1 MRLQIR
7 DNIAMGNPRRARDN
21 AAIEEAARLGGA
33 SELIA
38 RLSDGLDT
46 YLERPV
52 RNQYS
57 GLPEE
62 MKKLFGRKV
71 IDGPLGYSN
80 DIAKQELSGG
90 QMQRLAVAR
99 TFMRSSTMEE
109 EVGLLLFDEP
119 SASLDPTAEHGTIN
133 VRHLCLVSEPFFSRS
148 LLTSSKVAR

>member
-1 MRLQIR
+1 
-7 DNIAMGNPRRARDN
+7 MGNPQRARDD

-38 RLSDGLDT
+38 RLPEGLDT

-52 RNQYS
+52 RDQYV
-57 GLPEE
+57 GLPKE
-62 MKKLFGRKV
+62 KRKLFNEKV
-71 IDGPLGYSN
+71 VGVLDGYT
-80 DIAKQELSGG
+80 AETTKQELSGG

-99 TFMRSSTMEE
+99 TFMRSSTMEQ

-133 VRHLCLVSEPFFSRS
+133 VRHLRLVSEPFFSRS

>member
-1 MRLQIR
+1 
-7 DNIAMGNPRRARDN
+7 MGNPRRAHDN

-52 RNQYS
+52 QNQYS
-57 GLPEE
+57 GLPDE

-71 IDGPLGYSN
+71 VDGPLGYPDETSN
-80 DIAKQELSGG
+80 QGLSGG

-99 TFMRSSTMEE
+99 TFMRSSTMEQ
-109 EVGLLLFDEP
+109 EVGVLLFDEP
-119 SASLDPTAEHGTIN
+119 SASLDPAAELGTVDICLL
-133 VRHLCLVSEPFFSRS
+133 HLILRVCLS
-148 LLTSSKVAR
+148 

>member
-1 MRLQIR
+1 
-7 DNIAMGNPRRARDN
+7 MGNPRRAHDS

-33 SELIA
+33 SGLIA

-71 IDGPLGYSN
+71 IDGPLGYSK
-80 DIAKQELSGG
+80 DIGKQELSGG

-119 SASLDPTAEHGTIN
+119 SASLDPAAEHGTVDI
-133 VRHLCLVSEPFFSRS
+133 RL
-148 LLTSSKVAR
+148 